1 MHRITTFRQLN
12 AIDAVARLGG
22 VSRAAEELHLT
33 QPTVSLQLR
42 MLEEATGTPLVQR
55 VGRGTQLTPAGEVM
69 AGYAGQILRLWR
81 DAVEEVAALKGD
93 MSGTLRV
100 GAITT
105 AEYLLPPMLVA
116 FTGER
121 PEVKIKLSVGNRE
134 EILRMLAMHEI
145 DLAIIG
151 RPPTDMRTHAT
162 PFAKHPM
169 AFIAAPDHPLMARKN
184 LALQDLLD
192 ANLLVRERG
201 SGTRNTVE
209 RLFREAGLRLPVGS
223 ELSSNA
229 AIKRMVSARL
239 GVAFLSLHAC
249 TLEFQAGLI
258 GLLPLKDNPIE
269 REWYVM
275 HLPGIR
281 IPRVAMAFRAFLVEH
296 GQAEINRQLETFDG
310 ILGRLHARAARK
322 RGSRR
327 STKPAKR

>member
-1 MHRITTFRQLN
+1 MNRSTTFRQLN

-42 MLEEATGTPLVQR
+42 LLEQATGTPLVQR
-55 VGRGTQLTPAGEVM
+55 VGRGMQLTPAGEVI
-69 AGYAGQILRLWR
+69 AGYAGQMLRLWR
-81 DAVEEVAALKGD
+81 DAVEEVATLKGD
-93 MSGTLRV
+93 LAGTLRV

-116 FTGER
+116 FTGQR

-134 EILRMLAMHEI
+134 EIIRMLAMHEI

-151 RPPTDMRTHAT
+151 RPPSDVRTHAT

-169 AFIAAPDHPLMARKN
+169 AFIAAPDHPLMSRKN
-184 LALQDLLD
+184 LSLKDLLS
-192 ANLLVRERG
+192 ANFLVRERG

-209 RLFREAGLRLPVGS
+209 RLFKEAGHRLPLGS

-229 AIKRMVSARL
+229 AIKRMVAAGL

-269 REWYVM
+269 RDWYVLN
-275 HLPGIR
+275 LPGVR
-281 IPRVAMAFRAFLVEH
+281 IPRVAMAFRAFLIEH
-296 GQAEINRQLETFDG
+296 GQAEITRQLETFDG
-310 ILGRLHARAARK
+310 ILSRLHARSAGRRDRRVPA
-322 RGSRR
+322 SRR
-327 STKPAKR
+327 

>member
-1 MHRITTFRQLN
+1 MNRSTTFRQLN

-42 MLEEATGTPLVQR
+42 LLEQATGTPLVQR
-55 VGRGTQLTPAGEVM
+55 VGRGMQLTPAGEVI
-69 AGYAGQILRLWR
+69 AGYAGQMLRLWR
-81 DAVEEVAALKGD
+81 DAVEEVAAHKGD
-93 MSGTLRV
+93 QAGTLRV

-116 FTGER
+116 FTGQR

-134 EILRMLAMHEI
+134 EIIRMLAMHEI

-151 RPPTDMRTHAT
+151 RPPSDVRTHAT

-169 AFIAAPDHPLMARKN
+169 AFIAAPDHPLMSRRN
-184 LALQDLLD
+184 LSLKDLLN

-209 RLFREAGLRLPVGS
+209 RLFKEAGHRLPLGS

-229 AIKRMVSARL
+229 AIKRMVAAGL

-269 REWYVM
+269 RDWYVLN
-275 HLPGIR
+275 LPGVR
-281 IPRVAMAFRAFLVEH
+281 IPRVAMAFRAFLIEH
-296 GQAEINRQLETFDG
+296 GQAEITRQLETFDG
-310 ILGRLHARAARK
+310 ILSRLHTRS
-322 RGSRR
+322 SRR
-327 STKPAKR
+327 RKGKASTPRG

>member
-1 MHRITTFRQLN
+1 MNRTTTFRQLN
-12 AIDAVARLGG
+12 AIDAIARLGG

-33 QPTVSLQLR
+33 QPTVSLQVR
-42 MLEEATGTPLVQR
+42 MLEQATGTPLVQR
-55 VGRGTQLTPAGEVM
+55 AGRGMQLTPAGEVM

-93 MSGTLRV
+93 IAGTLRV

-116 FTGER
+116 FTEER
-121 PEVKIKLSVGNRE
+121 PEVKIKLNVGNRE
-134 EILRMLAMHEI
+134 EIIRMLAMHEI

-151 RPPTDMRTHAT
+151 RPPTEMRTHAT

-169 AFIAAPDHPLMARKN
+169 AFIAAPDHPLMTRRSVT
-184 LALQDLLD
+184 LHDLMD

-229 AIKRMVSARL
+229 AIKRMVAAKL

-258 GLLPLKDNPIE
+258 GLLPIQNNPIE
-269 REWYVM
+269 RDWYVM
-275 HLPGIR
+275 HLPGVR
-281 IPRVAMAFRAFLVEH
+281 LPRVAAAFRAFLIEH
-296 GQAEINRQLETFDG
+296 GQAEITRQLETFDG
-310 ILGRLHARAARK
+310 ILSRLHARLARQH
-322 RGSRR
+322 RGQRVGKQAR
-327 STKPAKR
+327 A

>member
-1 MHRITTFRQLN
+1 MNRSTTFRQLN

-42 MLEEATGTPLVQR
+42 LLEQATGTPLVQR
-55 VGRGTQLTPAGEVM
+55 VGRGMQLTPAGEVI
-69 AGYAGQILRLWR
+69 AGYAGQMLRLWR

-93 MSGTLRV
+93 LAGTLRV

-116 FTGER
+116 FTGQR

-134 EILRMLAMHEI
+134 EIIRMLAMHEI

-151 RPPTDMRTHAT
+151 RPPSDVRTQAT

-184 LALQDLLD
+184 LSLKDLLD

-209 RLFREAGLRLPVGS
+209 RLFKEAGHRLPLGS

-229 AIKRMVSARL
+229 AIKRMVAARL

-269 REWYVM
+269 RDWYVLN
-275 HLPGIR
+275 LPGVR
-281 IPRVAMAFRAFLVEH
+281 IPRVAMAFRAFLIEH
-296 GQAEINRQLETFDG
+296 GQAEITRQLETFDG
-310 ILGRLHARAARK
+310 ILSRLHARSSGRRDRRVPTS
-322 RGSRR
+322 RG
-327 STKPAKR
+327 

>member
-1 MHRITTFRQLN
+1 MNRSTTFRQLN

-42 MLEEATGTPLVQR
+42 LLEQATGTPLVQR
-55 VGRGTQLTPAGEVM
+55 VGRGMQLTPAGEVI
-69 AGYAGQILRLWR
+69 AGYAGQMLRLWR

-93 MSGTLRV
+93 QAGTLRV

-116 FTGER
+116 FTGQR

-134 EILRMLAMHEI
+134 EIIRMLAMHEI

-151 RPPTDMRTHAT
+151 RPPSDVRTHAT

-169 AFIAAPDHPLMARKN
+169 AFIAAPDHPLMSRRN
-184 LALQDLLD
+184 LSLKDLLN

-209 RLFREAGLRLPVGS
+209 RLFKEAGHRLPLGS

-229 AIKRMVSARL
+229 AIKRMVAAGL

-269 REWYVM
+269 RDWYVLN
-275 HLPGIR
+275 LPGVR
-281 IPRVAMAFRAFLVEH
+281 IPRVAMAFRAFLIEH
-296 GQAEINRQLETFDG
+296 GQAEITRQLETFDG
-310 ILGRLHARAARK
+310 ILSRLHTRS
-322 RGSRR
+322 SRR
-327 STKPAKR
+327 RKGKASTPRG

>member
-1 MHRITTFRQLN
+1 MNRSTTFRQLN

-42 MLEEATGTPLVQR
+42 LLEQATGTPLVQR
-55 VGRGTQLTPAGEVM
+55 VGRGMQLTPAGEVI
-69 AGYAGQILRLWR
+69 AGYAGQMLRLWR

-93 MSGTLRV
+93 QAGTLRV

-116 FTGER
+116 FTGQR

-134 EILRMLAMHEI
+134 EIIRMLAMHEI

-151 RPPTDMRTHAT
+151 RPPSDVRTHAT

-169 AFIAAPDHPLMARKN
+169 AFIAAPDHPLMSRRN
-184 LALQDLLD
+184 LSLKDLLN

-209 RLFREAGLRLPVGS
+209 RLFKEAGHRLPLGS

-229 AIKRMVSARL
+229 AIKRMVAAGL

-269 REWYVM
+269 RDWYVLN
-275 HLPGIR
+275 LPGVR
-281 IPRVAMAFRAFLVEH
+281 IPRVAMAFRAFLIEH
-296 GQAEINRQLETFDG
+296 GQAEITRQLETFDG
-310 ILGRLHARAARK
+310 ILSRLHAKSSGRRD
-322 RGSRR
+322 RGRPASRR
-327 STKPAKR
+327 

>member
-1 MHRITTFRQLN
+1 MNRSTTFRQLN

-42 MLEEATGTPLVQR
+42 LLEQATGTPLVQR
-55 VGRGTQLTPAGEVM
+55 VGRGMQLTPAGEVI
-69 AGYAGQILRLWR
+69 AGYAGQMLRLWR

-93 MSGTLRV
+93 LAGTLRV

-116 FTGER
+116 FTGQR

-134 EILRMLAMHEI
+134 EIIRMLAMHEI

-151 RPPTDMRTHAT
+151 RPPSDVRTHAT

-169 AFIAAPDHPLMARKN
+169 AFIAAPDHPLMSRRN
-184 LALQDLLD
+184 LSLKDLLN

-209 RLFREAGLRLPVGS
+209 RLFKEAGHRLPLGS

-229 AIKRMVSARL
+229 AIKRMVAAGL

-269 REWYVM
+269 RDWYVLN
-275 HLPGIR
+275 LPGVR
-281 IPRVAMAFRAFLVEH
+281 IPRVAMAFRAFLIEH
-296 GQAEINRQLETFDG
+296 GQAEITRQLETFDG
-310 ILGRLHARAARK
+310 ILSRLHARSSGRRDRRVPA
-322 RGSRR
+322 SRR
-327 STKPAKR
+327 